1 MHEGKLTALERFV
14 RNWDGG
20 MSIALYVNVGIVFN
34 MSRLIAEKYP
44 AILEKRNIDVHLVAR
59 HGVCILHIFVI
70 LHFE

>member
-20 MSIALYVNVGIVFN
+20 ISIALYVNVSTVFN

-59 HGVCILHIFVI
+59 HGVCILHIVVI
-70 LHFE
+70 